1 MTYEEY
7 LQEIQKAVH
16 PTPQHRSH
24 RDEEHKLQC
33 ACVRWFHL
41 QYPAWRGLLF
51 AVPNG
56 GRRDGITGK
65 KLKDEGVV
73 PGVSDLLLLYPSG
86 KYHALCVEMK
96 TPKGRQSEVQKAWQ
110 RAVERAGY
118 KYALCRSLDDFI
130 TTIEKYLAL

>member
-7 LQEIQKAVH
+7 LQEQKKKKSRR
-16 PTPQHRSH
+16 PP
-24 RDEEHKLQC
+24 RDEEHRLQC
-33 ACVRWFHL
+33 DCVSWFCL

-110 RAVERAGY
+110 RSVERAGY

>member
-1 MTYEEY
+1 MRLRE
-7 LQEIQKAVH
+7 LVLPPIPRMAGAAF
-16 PTPQHRSH
+16 RSP
-24 RDEEHKLQC
+24 E
-33 ACVRWFHL
+33 
-41 QYPAWRGLLF
+41 
-51 AVPNG
+51 
-56 GRRDGITGK
+56 RRDGITGK

-118 KYALCRSLDDFI
+118 KYALCRSLTDFI